1 MDTKLTGIF
10 SKGDTR
16 GIEEWVEKQVGSVT
30 DLKTEMADIQCAL
43 SRIGQAL
50 DVMQKKI
57 SHLEPILEKV
67 SD

>member
-1 MDTKLTGIF
+1 MDTKITGIINER
-10 SKGDTR
+10 DTR
-16 GIEEWVEKQVGSVT
+16 GIQEWVEKLVGSVT
-30 DLKTEMADIQCAL
+30 DIKTEMADIQCEL